1 MVKSFNDEVLEK
13 IDDIISYIKS
23 SDNYKKFKSIE
34 EKMENNSVIM
44 DKINSVKN
52 FQKEIV
58 KLEVEKKD
66 VTFLEKEIEKI
77 LLELDSYPIYQ
88 EYNYLLHDLNDTFQS
103 IRIIIEKY
111 LNEKINWCKVNLF
124 FLIAIY
130 LRDIIIL

>member
-111 LNEKINWCKVNLF
+111 LNEKIN
-124 FLIAIY
+124 
-130 LRDIIIL
+130 